1 MMGALAEQFGDIAPL
16 PGQPVPIRP
25 PVTEAGEYPVDA
37 LSPKLQDA
45 ARAIIDKVQLPAA
58 IAGQSVLAA
67 AALGVQPY
75 IDVILPTGE
84 QIPTSLFLVTVA
96 ASGERKSSA
105 DKLAL
110 FAVREREAE
119 LQHAHTQLKS
129 DYDADAAAYQS
140 ARKKA
145 LTGNKTRAQMR
156 DALADCGDEPPAPP
170 TPLLLSDEG
179 TLQGLQ
185 KLFAEAMPSLG
196 LFSDEG
202 GQWLGGYAM
211 QEDNRIATGAALSK
225 LWDGAPI
232 KRVRGTDGYTILRG
246 RRLSLHLMIQER
258 IAKTLL
264 GDADLASQGLLSRML
279 VCHPTSRKGER
290 MWRDP
295 LDDSRLALEKY
306 GSRLFN
312 LLRSP
317 MPMDPISR
325 ELNPKK
331 LHLSADARAMFIG
344 FHDAVE
350 VDLRR
355 GGKFEKISG
364 FAAKLPEH
372 SVRLAAVMAYFEDRN
387 VEELSGKALAA
398 GIRLAQFYAAEA
410 LRLFGIGSIDAD
422 TEAADKILI
431 WIRDQGLGIV
441 GSRFLGRNGP
451 GRDMTLQVRKR
462 AIDILIDAKHLAPIT
477 GSAEITY
484 NGKVEK
490 AREAYTVLVDDAE
503 DLPL

>member
-1 MMGALAEQFGDIAPL
+1 MSGAFAQEFDAVEPMSS
-16 PGQPVPIRP
+16 QPIPIRP
-25 PVTEAGEYPVDA
+25 PVPEAGEYPLDA

-45 ARAIIDKVQLPAA
+45 ARAIVDKVQLPAA
-58 IAGQSVLAA
+58 IAAQSVLAA

-84 QIPTSLFLVTVA
+84 RIPTSLFLISVA

-105 DKLAL
+105 DKLAVYP
-110 FAVREREAE
+110 VREREAE
-119 LQHAHTQLKS
+119 LQRENIDVQAR
-129 DYDADAAAYQS
+129 YIAEAAAFRA

-145 LTGNKTRAQMR
+145 EAGNKTRRQIQ
-156 DALADCGDEPPAPP
+156 DAIEACGDEPIAPP
-170 TPLLLSDEG
+170 TPLLISDEG

-211 QEDNRIATGAALSK
+211 QEDNRVATGAALSK

-232 KRVRGTDGYTILRG
+232 KRVRGTDGFTILRG

-258 IAKTLL
+258 IAKKLF

-290 MWRDP
+290 MWHDP
-295 LDDSRLALEKY
+295 AEDSRLALERY
-306 GSRLFN
+306 GARLFN

-317 MPMDPISR
+317 MPMDELTR
-325 ELNPKK
+325 ELKPKE
-331 LHLSADARAMFIG
+331 LRLSDDARAMFIKW
-344 FHDAVE
+344 HDAVE

-355 GGKFEKISG
+355 SGKFEKVSG

-387 VEELSGKALAA
+387 VEEISGKALAA
-398 GIRLAQFYAAEA
+398 GIKLAQFYAAEA
-410 LRLFGIGSIDAD
+410 LRLFGIGGADEDSDA
-422 TEAADKILI
+422 AVKIIEWLRAEKI
-431 WIRDQGLGIV
+431 TVISKRL
-441 GSRFLGRNGP
+441 LGRHGP
-451 GRDMTLQVRKR
+451 GRDMDGKARDR
-462 AIDILIDAKHLAPIT
+462 AVNLLLDMDHLARIP
-477 GSAEITY
+477 GAAEFQFK
-484 NGKVEK
+484 GKTER
-490 AREAYTVLVDDAE
+490 AREAFNVLPDEVEGEA
-503 DLPL
+503 